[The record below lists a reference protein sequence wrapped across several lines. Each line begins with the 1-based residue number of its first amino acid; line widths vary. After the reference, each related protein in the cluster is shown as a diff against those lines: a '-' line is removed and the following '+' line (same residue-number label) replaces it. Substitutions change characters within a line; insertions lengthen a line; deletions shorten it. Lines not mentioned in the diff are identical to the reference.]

1 MAKRFLALLLL
12 SSCMLFGATL
22 EEIKASKVIKI
33 GVRLNLPPFST
44 QDENDNFV
52 GFEISLA
59 KAIGESIVGKGGEVR
74 LIGLNAKDR
83 IPYLQ
88 DEIIDIAI
96 ANFTKTQERA
106 KKVDFGIPYLSNT
119 QGILTQKSSGID
131 NISQLRN
138 EKLLVIKGTTS
149 DEFLQK
155 NAREHLITPVEC
167 PNVKECFKMLQNNEA
182 KGYMH
187 TSILIAYLPLLD
199 SNIEFGIPNI
209 GGIEFVCPAVS
220 KGNKELLE
228 AVNDIIIDLSKT
240 NFFKNAYNQTFEPFY
255 KGTVNRKFLLLDDL
269 YSLMAN

>member
-1 MAKRFLALLLL
+1 MTRKFFTLLLAG
-12 SSCMLFGATL
+12 SCMLFGSTL

-44 QDENDNFV
+44 QDENNNFE

-59 KAIGESIVGKGGEVR
+59 KAIGESIVGKDGEVR

-88 DEIIDIAI
+88 DGVIDIAI
-96 ANFTKTQERA
+96 ANFTKTPERA
-106 KKVDFGIPYLSNT
+106 QKVDFGMPYLSNT
-119 QGILTQKSSGID
+119 QGILTHKENGISSID
-131 NISQLRN
+131 QLRDQ
-138 EKLLVIKGTTS
+138 KLLVIKGTTS

-155 NAREHLITPVEC
+155 KAGEYGITPVEC
-167 PNVKECFKMLQNNEA
+167 PNVKGCFEMLKNGEA

-199 SNIEFGIPNI
+199 DNIEFGIPNI
-209 GGIEFVCPAVS
+209 GGIEFVCPAVQ
-220 KGNKELLE
+220 KNNKELLG
-228 AVNDIIIDLSKT
+228 AVDDAIIQLSKT
-240 NFFKNAYNQTFEPFY
+240 NFFKDAYNQTFEPFY